1 MAGYGDKSDV
11 VASSFLNRAPDQA
24 AYVVHD
30 LRAGLES
37 WAKKMG
43 VPDWVGWDYDG
54 SYLPKRFYAGEP
66 AEYRSLVAI
75 PTYGPKVE
83 IIQPITGPSVF
94 TTYLEDRGP
103 GLHHVG
109 YFVPDMSEV
118 REWFAARGVAEIMSG
133 GGQGGM
139 GPPPCGFV
147 LCPTRLPPPP
157 PPRGGLP
164 QDGPNRGGPRP
175 PGGGVAG

>member
-103 GLHHVG
+103 GLHHLG

-133 GGQGGM
+133 GGQGVDGD
-139 GPPPCGFV
+139 GEFTYFDTYAEFGSFV
-147 LCPTRLPPPP
+147 EFIQVPERRYDPHFSYHF
-157 PPRGGLP
+157 
-164 QDGPNRGGPRP
+164 D
-175 PGGGVAG
+175 V